1 MITKH
6 CGCSTET
13 CGCCEGIEKLTP
25 ADTANRPGL
34 PALRYRVGTH
44 GTFFET
50 MKARLS
56 NLAVEAPGADGQTL
70 QTYYPLARLTT
81 RDPGDPAIA
90 LLDSWAIVADV
101 LTFYQ
106 ERIANEGYLRTAT
119 ERRSILELARLVG
132 YTLRPGV
139 ASTVY
144 LAYTL
149 EEDLLAKPPKATAVT
164 IPAGARVQSVPGPG
178 ELPQAFET
186 SDDLP
191 ARSEWNNLQVR
202 LTQPQ
207 NFGGDAI
214 APGIHRIYFEGIG
227 TGLKPNDP
235 ILFLFDNLRVLR
247 WVDTIETQ
255 APLDRTKVMLQ
266 GGQMNP
272 AGQPAPS
279 ASTAYSQHTTE
290 PKSAPNELDNL
301 VKHLQVAPIPQ
312 RANALQLERFASD
325 TFKAEANT
333 APRFLET
340 INPLLK
346 GNLYRAWGQA
356 KVTGNSTLQCVGA
369 LRVPAKLFGHNAPNQ
384 LEPLQNN
391 EGANNQAFTISA
403 SPNIGNM
410 WRDAGVSDDT
420 GDLDKLAL
428 DSDYKIKPGE
438 WVAVSRRVVED
449 DEIMGAPVLSFHR
462 VKTVEPISMAGLG
475 LTSRVTLLT
484 LETPWLPESEDGRL
498 ESTALLRTTTV
509 YVQFE
514 ELPLAEEPIETCV
527 GHSEKQRTHHQETE
541 DEPDEIS
548 EDERRIELRDLY
560 DDLAPGRWLIVSG
573 ERADVKDA
581 DGEIIPGVMAS
592 ELVMAANIEQT
603 YREDL
608 PNEKKHTTLILDR
621 ALAYCYKRETVVI
634 YGNVVKATHG
644 ETRHE
649 PLGAGDGSQAWQTF
663 ALKQPPLTFVPAPTP
678 QGVESTLH
686 VYVDNIEW
694 HETDSLAGLG
704 PGDRRF
710 ITKTDDDA
718 ITAVVFGNG
727 INGAR
732 LPTGLDN
739 VNAVYRNGI
748 GRAGNVKAGQISLLQ
763 TKPLGVKS
771 VINPLRASGG
781 SDKEDRDQARENAPL
796 AVASLDR
803 LVGLQDYIDFSR
815 TFAGIAKADARR
827 LSDGR
832 RQLVHVTIA
841 GADDIPIDPVSDLYR
856 NLVAAL
862 QKYGDEDLAVQVDLR
877 ELVVLMLSARV
888 RVAPDYLWEP
898 VAQAVRATLLDTFG
912 FRRRSLGQPALLCE
926 VIGAIQSVE
935 GVGYVDVDA
944 FGGIPEKT
952 AGVDTKGAPTGE
964 RALLTS
970 TQLTALGQAIF
981 NPTTGQGLVPI
992 GPARRV
998 EADVAGFDNRSLRPA
1013 QLAIFTPEVP
1023 DTLILNQII

>member
-25 ADTANRPGL
+25 AATANRPGL

-56 NLAVEAPGADGQTL
+56 NLVVEAPGADGQTL
-70 QTYYPLARLTT
+70 QTFYPLARLTT

-90 LLDSWAIVADV
+90 LLDGWATVADV

-207 NFGGDAI
+207 KFWDLAN
-214 APGIHRIYFEGIG
+214 PLSIHLIKNLIYFEGVV

-235 ILFLFDNLRVLR
+235 VLFLFKNEKILGRVDTILG
-247 WVDTIETQ
+247 WVDTIEPD
-255 APLDRTKVMLQ
+255 APLNRTKVTMHGAQINPTGQ
-266 GGQMNP
+266 GGFS
-272 AGQPAPS
+272 GS
-279 ASTAYSQHTTE
+279 YYHSTGPQAFAATG
-290 PKSAPNELDNL
+290 LDDL
-301 VKHLQVAPIPQ
+301 VKHLEVAPIPQ

-325 TFKAEANT
+325 TFKADANT
-333 APRFLET
+333 VPRFLAT
-340 INPLLK
+340 FNPLLK
-346 GNLYRAWGQA
+346 ANLYRAWARA
-356 KVTGNSTLQCVGA
+356 KVTADSALECVGA
-369 LRVPAKLFGHNAPNQ
+369 LRVPAKLFGHNAPAQ
-384 LEPLQNN
+384 LEPVPNN
-391 EGANNQAFTISA
+391 EGVPNQAFTITA

-410 WRDAGVSDDT
+410 WRDAGVSQT
-420 GDLDKLAL
+420 PGDLDKLAL

-449 DEIMGAPVLSFHR
+449 DELMGAPVLSFHR
-462 VKTVEPISMAGLG
+462 VKAVEPISMAGLG
-475 LTSRVTLLT
+475 LTGRVSLLT
-484 LETPWLPESEDGRL
+484 LETPWLPKKEEEDGAL

-509 YVQFE
+509 YAQFE

-527 GHSEKQRTHHQETE
+527 GHSEKQKIYHQETE
-541 DEPDEIS
+541 DEAEEIS
-548 EDERRIELRDLY
+548 EEERLRLERRIELRDLY

-581 DGEIIPGVMAS
+581 NGEVIPGVMAS

-603 YREDL
+603 YREEL
-608 PNEKKHTTLILDR
+608 PNEKKHTTLILDK
-621 ALAYCYKRETVVI
+621 ALAYCYKRETLVI
-634 YGNVVKATHG
+634 HGNVVKATHG
-644 ETRHE
+644 ETRLE
-649 PLGAGDGSQAWQTF
+649 PLGAGDGSQAWQAF

-694 HETDSLAGLG
+694 HETDSLAGLR
-704 PGDRRF
+704 PADRRF

-718 ITAVVFGNG
+718 ITTVIFGNG

-739 VNAVYRNGI
+739 VNAIYRNGI
-748 GRAGNVKAGQISLLQ
+748 GRGGNVKADQISLLQ

-781 SDKEDRDQARENAPL
+781 ADKEDRDQARENAPL

-803 LVGLQDYIDFSR
+803 LVGLQDYQGGCPPPQRWATAVRSR
-815 TFAGIAKADARR
+815 HDRR
-827 LSDGR
+827 RGR
-832 RQLVHVTIA
+832 YPDR
-841 GADDIPIDPVSDLYR
+841 P
-856 NLVAAL
+856 
-862 QKYGDEDLAVQVDLR
+862 
-877 ELVVLMLSARV
+877 RV
-888 RVAPDYLWEP
+888 RSLPQSRGGVAE
-898 VAQAVRATLLDTFG
+898 VR
-912 FRRRSLGQPALLCE
+912 R
-926 VIGAIQSVE
+926 
-935 GVGYVDVDA
+935 
-944 FGGIPEKT
+944 
-952 AGVDTKGAPTGE
+952 
-964 RALLTS
+964 
-970 TQLTALGQAIF
+970 
-981 NPTTGQGLVPI
+981 
-992 GPARRV
+992 
-998 EADVAGFDNRSLRPA
+998 
-1013 QLAIFTPEVP
+1013 
-1023 DTLILNQII
+1023 